1 MGNQNSK
8 YVWPLIGAVIL
19 IVLIALYIDD
29 RRKLAH
35 EKSSPA
41 SSEQADPDMDMAGTV
56 APVVDE
62 PKAGNTDASR
72 AVVAMTSQMADLIS
86 NAQEHKG
93 FSGSIESYLSSLD
106 AKNDSSTEI
115 TSSGINEYL
124 DSAGN

>member
-19 IVLIALYIDD
+19 IVLVALYVDD

-35 EKSSPA
+35 EKSSPV
-41 SSEQADPDMDMAGTV
+41 SSEQADPDMDMADTV
-56 APVVDE
+56 ADE
-62 PKAGNTDASR
+62 PKAGNTDTSR
-72 AVVAMTSQMADLIS
+72 AAAMTSRMVDLIS
-86 NAQEHKG
+86 NAEEHKG

-106 AKNDSSTEI
+106 AQNDSSTEI
-115 TSSGINEYL
+115 TSSGISEYL

>member
-19 IVLIALYIDD
+19 IVLVALYVDD

-35 EKSSPA
+35 EKSSPV
-41 SSEQADPDMDMAGTV
+41 SSEQADPDMDMADTV
-56 APVVDE
+56 ADE

-72 AVVAMTSQMADLIS
+72 AVAMTSRMVDLIS
-86 NAQEHKG
+86 NAEEHKG

-106 AKNDSSTEI
+106 AQNDSSTEI
-115 TSSGINEYL
+115 TSSGISEYL

>member
-19 IVLIALYIDD
+19 IVLVALYVDD

-35 EKSSPA
+35 EKSSPV
-41 SSEQADPDMDMAGTV
+41 SSEQADPDMDMADTV
-56 APVVDE
+56 ADE
-62 PKAGNTDASR
+62 PKAGNTDTSR
-72 AVVAMTSQMADLIS
+72 AITMTSRMVDLLN
-86 NAQEHKG
+86 NAEEHKG

-106 AKNDSSTEI
+106 AQNDSSTEI
-115 TSSGINEYL
+115 TSSGISEYL

>member
-19 IVLIALYIDD
+19 IVLVALYVDD

-35 EKSSPA
+35 EKSSPV
-41 SSEQADPDMDMAGTV
+41 SSEQADPDMDMADTV
-56 APVVDE
+56 ADE
-62 PKAGNTDASR
+62 PKAGNTDTSR
-72 AVVAMTSQMADLIS
+72 AIAMTSRMVDLIN
-86 NAQEHKG
+86 NAEEHKG

-106 AKNDSSTEI
+106 AQNDSSTEI
-115 TSSGINEYL
+115 TSSGISEYL

>member
-8 YVWPLIGAVIL
+8 YVWPLVGAVIL
-19 IVLIALYIDD
+19 IALIALYVDD
-29 RRKLAH
+29 RRKLTH
-35 EKSSPA
+35 EKSSPV

-56 APVVDE
+56 ADE

-72 AVVAMTSQMADLIS
+72 AAAMTSRMVDLIS
-86 NAQEHKG
+86 NAEEHKG

-106 AKNDSSTEI
+106 DQNDSSTEV
-115 TSSGINEYL
+115 TSMGISEYL

>member
-19 IVLIALYIDD
+19 IVLVALYVDD

-41 SSEQADPDMDMAGTV
+41 SSEQADPDMDMADTV
-56 APVVDE
+56 ADE

-72 AVVAMTSQMADLIS
+72 AVAMTSRMAGLIS
-86 NAQEHKG
+86 NAEEHKG
-93 FSGSIESYLSSLD
+93 FSGSIESYLNSLD
-106 AKNDSSTEI
+106 AQNDSSTEI
-115 TSSGINEYL
+115 TSSGISEYL
-124 DSAGN
+124 DSVGN

>member
-19 IVLIALYIDD
+19 IVLVALYVDD

-35 EKSSPA
+35 EKSSPV
-41 SSEQADPDMDMAGTV
+41 SSEQADPDMDMADTV
-56 APVVDE
+56 ADE
-62 PKAGNTDASR
+62 PKAGNTDTSR
-72 AVVAMTSQMADLIS
+72 AIAMTSRMVDLIS
-86 NAQEHKG
+86 NAEEHKG

-106 AKNDSSTEI
+106 AQNDSSTEI
-115 TSSGINEYL
+115 TSSGISEYL